1 MQKQLNHQE
10 FKLRQEK
17 NKNNI
22 IVVLE
27 NLEHAE
33 NIGSAFRLADA
44 FNIEGIVIIAN
55 ENLDWR
61 KIEKTARN
69 CENSVHYCICKNADE
84 ALTFISKKNYK
95 PINIEITSESKPL
108 RKVDFAKLGN
118 VALIVGNERTGVSDE
133 MLEKVPNS
141 CHIEMYGNNSS
152 MNVST
157 ALAIALYKVSE
168 DMLELKKNYELI

>member
-10 FKLRQEK
+10 FKLIQEK

-22 IVVLE
+22 IIILE

-44 FNIEGIVIIAN
+44 FNIEGIVIITN
-55 ENLDWR
+55 HELDWK

-69 CENSVHYCICKNADE
+69 CESSVPFRICKNADE
-84 ALTFISKKNYK
+84 ALSFIAKKKYK
-95 PINIEITSESKPL
+95 PVNIEITSESKPL
-108 RKVDFAKLGN
+108 RDINFAKLEN
-118 VALIVGNERTGVSDE
+118 VAIIVGNERTGVSDE
-133 MLEKVPNS
+133 MLEKVPSS
-141 CHIEMYGNNSS
+141 CHIDMYGNNSS
-152 MNVST
+152 MNVSN

-168 DMLELKKNYELI
+168 DLLLLNKLLLLK